1 MPRPKHGL
9 GQGLDALVS
18 SRQRPPNLSESQA
31 PPKPSMDEAPQTVPV
46 PERWEYACLLV
57 GPKRKNGKRRLSIM
71 FSYPEVT
78 LKPRTQRIH
87 GVDAWTALG
96 LLGAQGW
103 ELVDVELR
111 AFYLKRHL
119 IS

>member
-18 SRQRPPNLSESQA
+18 SHQRAASRSEADAAHSLPPGMAIE
-31 PPKPSMDEAPQTVPV
+31 PPATIR
-46 PERWEYACLLV
+46 RWEYACLAV
-57 GPKRKNGKRRLSIM
+57 RRTGKKRKRMISLKL
-71 FSYPEVT
+71 SYPEVT
-78 LKPRTQRIH
+78 LEPKAQRIH

-103 ELVDVELR
+103 ELVNVR
-111 AFYLKRHL
+111 GRSFYLKRGVV
-119 IS
+119 S